1 MCGAYN
7 MHKKLGK
14 SKVLDFIKDELKG
27 MTEYRRLGFKS
38 QSKDE
43 KKHAKYFKKLLLA
56 RKMKKK
62 KRK

>member
-1 MCGAYN
+1 MCGTYT

-14 SKVLDFIKDELKG
+14 SKVLNFIKDELKG

-43 KKHAKYFKKLLLA
+43 KRHAKYFKILLLA

-62 KRK
+62 RK

>member
-1 MCGAYN
+1 MYATYN
-7 MHKKLGK
+7 MHKRISK
-14 SKVLDFIKDELKG
+14 SKVLNFIKDELKG

-43 KKHAKYFKKLLLA
+43 KKHAKFFKRLS

-62 KRK
+62 RK